1 MQTEQLLWATP
12 IHEVEIQ
19 EEVVVV
25 VSAVPVL
32 QASNHKVEVHRELVE
47 VSLPMEVQIQPE
59 V

>member
-19 EEVVVV
+19 EEVVAV

-32 QASNHKVEVHRELVE
+32 QASNNEVEVHRELADGLFA
-47 VSLPMEVQIQPE
+47 SGCSDTA
-59 V
+59 